1 MILQSNDGVLGFTE
15 KIHTQFT
22 PMQIPELKKITSIA
36 AGSNH
41 VLALDYKGNVFAWGS
56 GQQNQLG
63 RRVVERTRLAG
74 LVPRE
79 FGLPKQK
86 IKYISCGA
94 YHSFAMTKDG
104 KVYAWG
110 LNNFGETGI
119 TEGAGEDNAVIF
131 KPTVISEL
139 KDYNIKEIKGGGHHS
154 LACTTDGQL
163 LVWGRADGSQVG
175 IKLSDLPKDHLVYDE
190 RGAARIL
197 QKPTA
202 IPGKSSL
209 LHLNYLLTKYRYQCR
224 SSGCWLR

>member
-41 VLALDYKGNVFAWGS
+41 VLALDHKGNVFAWGS

-94 YHSFAMTKDG
+94 YHSFAMTNDG
-104 KVYAWG
+104 KIYAWG

-131 KPTVISEL
+131 KPTVIGEL

-197 QKPTA
+197 QKPTV

-209 LHLNYLLTKYRYQCR
+209 LHLNYLLTKYRHQCCNC
-224 SSGCWLR
+224 GCWLR